1 MSTITEI
8 QNVETIQMKLPTVLN
23 LKSGSAAA
31 HSRRNKIKLDPLR
44 ALEPARKKLSTIEAQ
59 RVMAVLEETKRRC
72 EVVAVMPYILKN
84 LEEKFAALVGDPLAQ
99 QLTEHKR
106 LYDTLIALESKHT
119 DIVLQINQME
129 TSEQGEPESGR
140 ETPQLAPT
148 PPTSRPP
155 SRNLSSRGSARLK
168 KLMGKPAGPL
178 SEQLDEVLS
187 QVKSLEL
194 QLSLSMKNLL
204 RSFSLNP
211 GVVSMLTEEVGNN
224 RSREGNY
231 LTSQLGELR
240 EVLMGKL
247 LMTPIEER
255 EKMQYLAQVWIF
267 TEKSADCGT

>member
-194 QLSLSMKNLL
+194 QQIG
-204 RSFSLNP
+204 RAH
-211 GVVSMLTEEVGNN
+211 V
-224 RSREGNY
+224 
-231 LTSQLGELR
+231 
-240 EVLMGKL
+240 
-247 LMTPIEER
+247 
-255 EKMQYLAQVWIF
+255 
-267 TEKSADCGT
+267 